1 LLLLAVVVFGDWASF
16 QTSNESALDGGKET
30 ARVESFVLG
39 GSIDSCQLGHDTSA
53 SGVTASI
60 VGQIVDIAMKTRP
73 TIVGRIEASKFV
85 HGNAIRRTEQYPNQ
99 EQILNG
105 HGSSLSG
112 QALELDLG
120 YFS

>member
-1 LLLLAVVVFGDWASF
+1 M
-16 QTSNESALDGGKET
+16 
-30 ARVESFVLG
+30 ESFVLG

-60 VGQIVDIAMKTRP
+60 VGQIVNIAMKTRP
-73 TIVGRIEASKFV
+73 TIVG
-85 HGNAIRRTEQYPNQ
+85 RTEQYPNQ